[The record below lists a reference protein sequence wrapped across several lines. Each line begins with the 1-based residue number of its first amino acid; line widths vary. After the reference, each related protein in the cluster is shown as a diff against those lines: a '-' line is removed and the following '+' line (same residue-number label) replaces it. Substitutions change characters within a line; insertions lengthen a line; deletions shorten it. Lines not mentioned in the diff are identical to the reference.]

1 MGEIDGMRR
10 VKMIALKLKQKCG
23 SQETAVALI
32 QKPVM
37 NPVMFFFFSVCNR
50 DIWTITLG

>member
-37 NPVMFFFFSVCNR
+37 NPVMFFFSVCNR